1 MATNSRFVL
10 ILILILTILIAIP
23 AAEALRIVSAVNGDW
38 DVAGTWTGGVPNP
51 IDDVYISHVVSV
63 VGDYHVNISS
73 LGVSGTLNMNFNET
87 AKLNVTGNVT
97 IENGGTI
104 HLGDLNSEM
113 SNITILSGGHL
124 NSTSGILN
132 ITDRNFTNSGSFTHN
147 AGRVVM
153 GGGTGENQSI
163 TGNNE
168 TTFFNLN
175 ITNLIVNTTIE
186 QNTTIEGVLHVDNK
200 VSLILDGTDKH
211 LHLTFGNLSGGH
223 TEMFLGAI
231 GNARSLSFAGNKIN
245 PVTIRGANAMH
256 QAFVM
261 SGNGTSIVWESGGSG
276 STVNLKWLYI
286 NNSLTSTSNGGTG
299 VTINIT
305 GNIST
310 SVSVDITNGNI
321 FNATQPGTNISG
333 VNSLPSYAFKGN
345 LNILGSMSQPIQFL
359 NNRVI
364 TINEDTDNTG
374 IVDIQYVVITPG
386 QGADGALKI
395 YGSPYISKID
405 NITINTTNR
414 ATRSYLEFISSNVL
428 ITNSTFAGEAPL
440 NADPKDGRSQQIGID
455 DSNFT
460 CIRCNFS
467 LVGQTQST
475 VQIGHVININATNPE
490 TGEQTNDIHMWGRV
504 HSNGL
509 NASWGAQPSNWS
521 ANANVTLHRFD
532 GSIGI
537 YINTTLVSRE
547 NFTVANITITNGSF
561 FNISSGNSAR
571 ITNNLWLNG
580 TLNIGKNS
588 NLTVMKNASIQNVG
602 FLNSFEGNN
611 PITLGSLETLSNSII
626 NSTAGTLSIIEGN
639 WTNAGAYTANGGRV
653 IFNSTNAQHING
665 TSVTSFFNL
674 NITNQIGLHQEQNAT
689 ITNMLSIAAGAS
701 YRVYPGM
708 LVNQTENSSI
718 NGTLQIDNKARFAVS
733 DKGHAVFTGLS
744 TLTLNGKLEVIEGEL
759 FNATINS
766 TKITLNGSN
775 IFLSNVVT
783 TPIDARDIENLQ
795 LANIGKY
802 VNITNLTSTPIMDL
816 NFTYSDNDV
825 PNLAVNEVNLDI
837 YKFNDSDSKWYG
849 TKTGTINTTTN
860 IVSVENYTFI
870 GSVFAA
876 MIRDFV
882 APAVTSGGT
891 ASTSA
896 GETIDIPSITDQKT
910 STLVDVT
917 QGTETV
923 ITNDE
928 TAIPITEIT
937 FKSDTDVQG
946 VIITIETFNDVK
958 PDFLGDIANVYDYM
972 QVSIEDIENKLFGL
986 EELAEI
992 KFKVTKEWLELNGLD
1007 KKKIKLFIWED
1018 EAWRELDTILLAEEE
1033 STIEYKALSDDIDA
1047 YFAIALAS
1055 AATPVEKSKLPF
1067 ISTIPP
1073 VETGNIVFSFII
1085 IIVFIL
1091 IAINFLKSKKKRGW
1105 FEALIMK
1112 NRR

>member
-153 GGGTGENQSI
+153 GGGTGENQTI
-163 TGNNE
+163 GGNNE

-175 ITNLIVNTTIE
+175 ITNAASNITQV
-186 QNTTIEGVLHVDNK
+186 QNTTVEGVLDIATGSSYKIDTTGIHNY
-200 VSLILDGTDKH
+200 
-211 LHLTFGNLSGGH
+211 LTFGNASGGH
-223 TEMFLGAI
+223 TKAI
-231 GNARSLSFAGNKIN
+231 ITGSLLFSTVSSGN

-256 QAFVM
+256 QAII
-261 SGNGTSIVWESGGSG
+261 SPATYLIYASTRSNSIVI
-276 STVNLKWLYI
+276 NLKWI
-286 NNSLTSTSNGGTG
+286 SLVYSPIITTNDIGNYSL
-299 VTINIT
+299 NIT
-305 GNIST
+305 GNISDT
-310 SVSVDITNGNI
+310 GAHSLTGLQ
-321 FNATQPGTNISG
+321 FNVTQPGTNITI
-333 VNSLPSYAFKGN
+333 KGDSRTFEN
-345 LNILGSMSQPIQFL
+345 FN
-359 NNRVI
+359 
-364 TINEDTDNTG
+364 G
-374 IVDIQYVVITPG
+374 IH
-386 QGADGALKI
+386 I
-395 YGSPYISKID
+395 YGSTNLPISFYHTDGLTIKPSIKYTTFTKVLNETVSNDETLAINAPSVWTTNLSID
-405 NITINTTNR
+405 NITVNSTSRLLYGSVMIVDTVDR
-414 ATRSYLEFISSNVL
+414 FVIIS
-428 ITNSTFAGEAPL
+428 NSTFAGDA
-440 NADPKDGRSQQIGID
+440 NAYITTSANHLTQQIVL
-455 DSNFT
+455 SNARLI
-460 CIRCNFS
+460 CIRCNFTK
-467 LVGQTQST
+467 VGFADSASGNSI
-475 VQIGHVININATNPE
+475 VNINATNPA
-490 TGEQTNDIHMWGRV
+490 TGLQTNNTFMWGLV
-504 HSNGL
+504 ESNLINDSTGIQL
-509 NASWGAQPSNWS
+509 LSTSGTINTNLTLLQPNAWETINDVF
-521 ANANVTLHRFD
+521 NTTFIIRENLTFANVTL
-532 GSIGI
+532 
-537 YINTTLVSRE
+537 
-547 NFTVANITITNGSF
+547 TNRTAL
-561 FNISSGNSAR
+561 NISAGNGTT
-571 ITNNLWLNG
+571 IINLNANG
-580 TLNIGKNS
+580 TLNLNNNA
-588 NLTVMKNASIQNVG
+588 NLTVMKNTTIQDVG
-602 FLNSFEGNN
+602 FLNSRGGSN
-611 PITLGSLETLSNSII
+611 PINFGSLSINSGGRI
-626 NSTAGTLSIIEGN
+626 NSTGTLSIIEGN

-837 YKFNDSDSKWYG
+837 YKFNDSDSKWYS
-849 TKTGTINTTTN
+849 TKSSTININTTTN

>member
-10 ILILILTILIAIP
+10 ILILILTILIAVP
-23 AAEALRIVSAVNGDW
+23 AAEAVRIVSAVNGDW
-38 DVAGTWTGGVPNP
+38 DVAGTWTGGVPSFG
-51 IDDVYISHVVSV
+51 DDVYISHTVSV

-73 LGVSGTLNMNFNET
+73 LGVASTLILNPNET

-245 PVTIRGANAMH
+245 PVTIR
-256 QAFVM
+256 
-261 SGNGTSIVWESGGSG
+261 
-276 STVNLKWLYI
+276 
-286 NNSLTSTSNGGTG
+286 
-299 VTINIT
+299 
-305 GNIST
+305 
-310 SVSVDITNGNI
+310 
-321 FNATQPGTNISG
+321 G

-537 YINTTLVSRE
+537 YINRTLVSRE

-580 TLNIGKNS
+580 TLNLDNNG

-626 NSTAGTLSIIEGN
+626 NSTAGTLSIIEG
-639 WTNAGAYTANGGRV
+639 
-653 IFNSTNAQHING
+653 
-665 TSVTSFFNL
+665 
-674 NITNQIGLHQEQNAT
+674 
-689 ITNMLSIAAGAS
+689 
-701 YRVYPGM
+701 
-708 LVNQTENSSI
+708 
-718 NGTLQIDNKARFAVS
+718 
-733 DKGHAVFTGLS
+733 
-744 TLTLNGKLEVIEGEL
+744 
-759 FNATINS
+759 
-766 TKITLNGSN
+766 
-775 IFLSNVVT
+775 
-783 TPIDARDIENLQ
+783 
-795 LANIGKY
+795 
-802 VNITNLTSTPIMDL
+802 
-816 NFTYSDNDV
+816 
-825 PNLAVNEVNLDI
+825 
-837 YKFNDSDSKWYG
+837 
-849 TKTGTINTTTN
+849 
-860 IVSVENYTFI
+860 
-870 GSVFAA
+870 
-876 MIRDFV
+876 
-882 APAVTSGGT
+882 
-891 ASTSA
+891 
-896 GETIDIPSITDQKT
+896 
-910 STLVDVT
+910 
-917 QGTETV
+917 
-923 ITNDE
+923 
-928 TAIPITEIT
+928 
-937 FKSDTDVQG
+937 
-946 VIITIETFNDVK
+946 
-958 PDFLGDIANVYDYM
+958 
-972 QVSIEDIENKLFGL
+972 
-986 EELAEI
+986 
-992 KFKVTKEWLELNGLD
+992 
-1007 KKKIKLFIWED
+1007 
-1018 EAWRELDTILLAEEE
+1018 
-1033 STIEYKALSDDIDA
+1033 
-1047 YFAIALAS
+1047 
-1055 AATPVEKSKLPF
+1055 
-1067 ISTIPP
+1067 
-1073 VETGNIVFSFII
+1073 
-1085 IIVFIL
+1085 
-1091 IAINFLKSKKKRGW
+1091 
-1105 FEALIMK
+1105 
-1112 NRR
+1112 